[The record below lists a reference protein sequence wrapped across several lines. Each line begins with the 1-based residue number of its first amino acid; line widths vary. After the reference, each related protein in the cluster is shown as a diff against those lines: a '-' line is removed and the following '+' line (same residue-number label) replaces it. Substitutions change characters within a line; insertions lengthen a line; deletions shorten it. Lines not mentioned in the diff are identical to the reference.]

1 MNNQSTYK
9 RTKSY
14 GWIVLL
20 FLLGFY
26 VWMIFA
32 YIHQWGNNPISKA
45 GLIIL
50 GIIIFVF
57 FIVSMPGRFYFKI
70 DDQFVTC
77 RLAPTDVFTPLKINI
92 SQIKDVSVGK
102 VSFWRVVMFR
112 GHQFDFTGQVVRI
125 QMKSGNVY
133 QISIRNAEQIKE
145 EIEKRM
151 SESKRNG

>member
-1 MNNQSTYK
+1 MEKFPAYK
-9 RTKSY
+9 RIKVNW
-14 GWIVLL
+14 WIVLL

-32 YIHQWGNNPISKA
+32 YIHQWGNNPINKA
-45 GLIIL
+45 GLVIL
-50 GIIIFVF
+50 GIVMLVF

-92 SQIKDVSVGK
+92 AQIKDVSVGK

-151 SESKRNG
+151 LTSNNN